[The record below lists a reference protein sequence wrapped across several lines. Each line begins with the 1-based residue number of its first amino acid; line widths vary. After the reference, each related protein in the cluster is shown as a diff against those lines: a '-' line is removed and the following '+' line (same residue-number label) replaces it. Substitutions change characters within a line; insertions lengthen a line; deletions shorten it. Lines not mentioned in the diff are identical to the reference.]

1 MTSLTLLAFGA
12 AAFLLGGFVKGTI
25 GVGLPMIVV
34 PLLTLGTTGHKAI
47 GLVVIPV
54 LVSNAWQAWETRV
67 SSGELRRFAP
77 LIATLVVATLVTLQL
92 TLSLPDEVI
101 TDMIAVAVLTG
112 VILMV
117 WQPRFEVTQRSER
130 LWGAGVGFLSGMLGG
145 VSSLTG
151 PLIVTY
157 LMALRLSRDTF
168 VGCISVIYLFAAV
181 PLYAAMLWHGRIGMV
196 ELAFSAAAL
205 VPVGLG
211 LWLGRACRHRLGEVG
226 FRRVLLAFLTT
237 IAIVLLLV

>member
-117 WQPRFEVTQRSER
+117 WQPRFEITQRSER

-157 LMALRLSRDTF
+157 LMALRLPRDTF

-181 PLYAAMLWHGRIGMV
+181 PLYAAMLWHSRIGTV

-205 VPVGLG
+205 APVGLG

-226 FRRVLLAFLTT
+226 FRRVLLAFLTA

>member
-1 MTSLTLLAFGA
+1 MTSLSLLAFGA

-67 SSGELRRFAP
+67 SCGELRRFTL

-101 TDMIAVAVLTG
+101 TDMIALAVLTG

-117 WQPRFEVTQRSER
+117 WQPRFEVTRRSER

-181 PLYAAMLWHGRIGMV
+181 PLYAAMLWHGRIGTV

-237 IAIVLLLV
+237 IAVVLLLV